1 MEEGG
6 GAAAVVVVVVLM
18 NHRLLGFFCFF
29 VSLVFLMIEAGL
41 NPSSFGER
49 KRKITTVVLVGL
61 TKNRGGVRRK
71 EKGGGGL
78 GWELGWTPSF
88 FRVKLRMNEGILP
101 LSHGYKLTQFF
112 FCFF

>member
-6 GAAAVVVVVVLM
+6 GAAAVVVVVGLM

-88 FRVKLRMNEGILP
+88 FRVKL
-101 LSHGYKLTQFF
+101 
-112 FCFF
+112 